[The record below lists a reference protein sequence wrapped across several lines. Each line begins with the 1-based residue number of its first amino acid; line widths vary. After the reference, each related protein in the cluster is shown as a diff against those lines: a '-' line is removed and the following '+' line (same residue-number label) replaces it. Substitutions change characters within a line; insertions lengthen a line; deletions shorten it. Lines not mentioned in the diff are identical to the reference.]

1 MRLTILNREVEEDY
15 VFDGQESA
23 SFNDIFGF
31 IAKQKVLKITDPRS
45 IYNPFAANSLLQIQN
60 WRNGEITEYDAA
72 NNILFAGAIN
82 DAGYS
87 MTSTTRVTRIVGR
100 DNLGILKDAFVE
112 ELLLKSENSIST
124 QYSTQGPYS
133 SLYSGAIALNNSG
146 GPVNI
151 EIGDIVSFN
160 PNSVPRYQVVGIGAG
175 SPTPHIHLDRPL
187 EFDVSG
193 GTILRVMAPV
203 VSTGANFLKRALIA
217 AGMGNRLDSTF
228 DSLDV
233 QDSLSSY
240 FLRIFVRQENK
251 VKLVDY
257 ITKVMEMTDLFLTI
271 SATNQFSV
279 VRGLQYDGTRISQ
292 SVTDDEIILDLNM
305 DHNQSKLY
313 WAFDCLYSNNGQIAK
328 ATETVSQSMLDRWA
342 AAARWQ
348 PISASGSSPRDYQF
362 LYANQGSA
370 LFFGRRKILYNG
382 HPRPMFKCSL
392 ARHPRNYP
400 SRPYRLTLGTRVL
413 LSHDFGGGKRM
424 VREPAAV
431 IQFVFD
437 RVNQIYTDVVFE
449 LTNYYYPNLKRPPA

>member
-31 IAKQKVLKITDPRS
+31 IAKQKVVKITDPRS

-72 NNILFAGAIN
+72 NNIVFAGAIN

-124 QYSTQGPYS
+124 QYSTQGSHS
-133 SLYSGAIALNNSG
+133 SLYSGSIVLNNSG
-146 GPVNI
+146 GPVDI
-151 EIGDIVSFN
+151 EVGDIVSFN
-160 PNSVPRYQVVGIGAG
+160 PNSVPRYQVVAIGAG

-187 EFDVSG
+187 EFDVG
-193 GTILRVMAPV
+193 AGTVLRVMAPV

-217 AGMGNRLDSTF
+217 AGMGDRLDNTF
-228 DSLDV
+228 DSLDL

-240 FLRIFVRQENK
+240 LLRIFVRQENK
-251 VKLVDY
+251 VKLADY
-257 ITKVMEMTDLFLTI
+257 INKIMDMSDLFLTI

-279 VRGLQYDGTRISQ
+279 MRGLQYDGTKIAPR
-292 SVTDDEIILDLNM
+292 VTDDEIMFDLDM
-305 DHNQSKLY
+305 THNQSKVY

-328 ATETVSQSMLDRWA
+328 ATETVSQAMLDRWA
-342 AAARWQ
+342 ATARWQ
-348 PISASGSSPRDYQF
+348 PVSATGSSPRDYQF
-362 LYANQGSA
+362 LYANQASA
-370 LFFGRRKILYNG
+370 LFFGRRRLLYNG

-431 IQFVFD
+431 TQFIFD
-437 RVNQIYTDVVFE
+437 RSNQVYTEVIFE
-449 LTNYYYPNLKRPPA
+449 LTNRYYPLLPVP